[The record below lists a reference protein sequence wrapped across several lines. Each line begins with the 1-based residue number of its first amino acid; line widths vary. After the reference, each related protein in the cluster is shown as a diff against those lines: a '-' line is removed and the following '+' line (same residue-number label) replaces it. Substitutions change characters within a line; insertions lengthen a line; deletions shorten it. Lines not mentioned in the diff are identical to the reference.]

1 MPQIR
6 RLSVT
11 ARRTLVAIT
20 SPLVAAAVVLSVFL
34 SLRDRLPGRMATHMG
49 TGGEAD
55 GFTGQGAFLAVAL
68 AVLLGDAVLFGGLTH
83 WIRSTPGVQRVIAV
97 TGGSAAV
104 LTGWLV
110 VAVLRANAHAA
121 DAASVT
127 LPGLQA
133 ALAFGAAAVYAA
145 VGWPV
150 CGRVQEVETPSG
162 PSAGATRL
170 SLGEGET
177 ASWSRV
183 TGSRVLP
190 LTGVLVLAVGLVVGI
205 TTGWLPALPP
215 LVIGAPLTLLTGAR
229 VTADRRGIT
238 VTPTLVPWPRLNVP
252 LERIAEAGHR
262 PVAPLRDFGGWGY
275 RARPGASGIV
285 LRSGDAL
292 SARLTTGSE
301 FVVTVDDAATAAALL
316 NALAE
321 REGRAPAGG

>member
-1 MPQIR
+1 MPQTR
-6 RLSVT
+6 HLPVN
-11 ARRTLVAIT
+11 ARRTLVTIT
-20 SPLVAAAVVLSVFL
+20 PSLLAAVVVLSVFL
-34 SLRDRLPGRMATHMG
+34 SLRDRLPGRMATHIG
-49 TGGEAD
+49 PGGEAD
-55 GFTGQGAFLAVAL
+55 GFSGQGAFLAVAL
-68 AVLLGDAVLFGGLTH
+68 SVLLGDAVLFGCLAH
-83 WIRSTPGVQRVIAV
+83 WIRTNPGVQRVIAV
-97 TGGSAAV
+97 IGGAVAV

-110 VAVLRANAHAA
+110 VAVLLANA
-121 DAASVT
+121 DTEEAASVT

-145 VGWPV
+145 VGWV
-150 CGRVQEVETPSG
+150 ACGQVQESETTSG
-162 PSAGATRL
+162 PSADATRL
-170 SLGEGET
+170 SLGDSET

-190 LTGVLVLAVGLVVGI
+190 VTGALVLAAGLVVGI
-205 TTGWLPALPP
+205 TTGWLPALPL
-215 LVIGAPLTLLTGAR
+215 LVTGAPLALLTGAR

-238 VTPTLVPWPRLNVP
+238 VTPTLTSWPRLNVP

-262 PVAPLRDFGGWGY
+262 PVDPVRDFGGWGY

-316 NALAE
+316 NALADRE
-321 REGRAPAGG
+321 RRTPAGG